1 MKIISAKV
9 HGVLDYAVVLSFYA
23 APTLFG
29 FSHTPAVLSYVLAT
43 LHLIVTLC
51 TAFPLGLFKLLPFP
65 AHGALEAV
73 VSLSFLAM
81 PWVFGFSGDMNA
93 RHFYL
98 TLGIGVLIVIALTDY
113 RGQKA

>member
-9 HGVLDYAVVLSFYA
+9 HGVLDYVVVLSFYA

-29 FSHTPAVLSYVLAT
+29 FSQTPTMLCYVLAT

-51 TAFPLGLFKLLPFP
+51 TAFPLGLFKLLPFS
-65 AHGALEAV
+65 AHGVLEAI
-73 VSLSFLAM
+73 VSAGLLIM
-81 PWVFGFSGDMNA
+81 PWVFGFSADTHA

-98 TLGIGVLIVIALTDY
+98 TLGVGVLVVIALTDY
-113 RGQKA
+113 RMQK